1 MRRTRTW
8 DPARSLRAEFGERG
22 LKRAVAGVALRAAA
36 LAGLCLLGSQFL
48 IR

>member
-1 MRRTRTW
+1 MRGRVVW
-8 DPARSLRAEFGERG
+8 NPARSLRAEFGERR
-22 LKRAVAGVALRAAA
+22 LNRALAGAALRLVA